1 MTGAHVHDFY
11 CVINREIKDKLIGS
25 GLDLVNV
32 MYYSNLMETI
42 TTYYA
47 KTHLSSILKK
57 VEAGEEI
64 IIRRGEIPIAKL
76 VPLSASRA
84 SERPKVGEITS
95 EKVTYTEDA
104 FEPLSNE
111 EMEKW
116 GFY

>member
-1 MTGAHVHDFY
+1 
-11 CVINREIKDKLIGS
+11 
-25 GLDLVNV
+25 
-32 MYYSNLMETI
+32 METI

-47 KTHLSSILKK
+47 KTHLSSLLKR

-76 VPLSASRA
+76 VPLLKKNTPK
-84 SERPKVGEITS
+84 RPKVGDITS

-104 FEPLSNE
+104 FKPLSDE

-116 GFY
+116 GFS